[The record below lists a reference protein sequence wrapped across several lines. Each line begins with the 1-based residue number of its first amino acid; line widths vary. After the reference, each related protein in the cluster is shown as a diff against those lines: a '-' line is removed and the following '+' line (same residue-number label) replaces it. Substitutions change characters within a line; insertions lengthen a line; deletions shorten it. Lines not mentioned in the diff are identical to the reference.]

1 MRAVFNISS
10 ESASFELDDSVD
22 VVGLVAGVGG
32 GRGFVGRRVGLF
44 SAFLQFLV
52 DD

>member
-22 VVGLVAGVGG
+22 VVGLAGVGG